1 MSAIDIQRIRRLIPV
16 YIRYL
21 KITEFPFKPL
31 MRRIAGG
38 EILLFASGI
47 AFSAILTMVP
57 LLLISASALGIMLQS
72 SEQGVAKLEAVLATV
87 FPEQPFATNIK

>member
-1 MSAIDIQRIRRLIPV
+1 MSALNITRIRRLIPI

-38 EILLFASGI
+38 DDPPVLPPASP
-47 AFSAILTMVP
+47 SAP
-57 LLLISASALGIMLQS
+57 S
-72 SEQGVAKLEAVLATV
+72 SR
-87 FPEQPFATNIK
+87 